1 MSNINKPSI
10 FRVYEN
16 AKNDFARLVVME
28 DDIHLV
34 AFIENLNNFKED
46 LYSFIEEK
54 SLVEFLVKR
63 SSLVIDIIFDKNKL
77 SIEDT
82 NNISKEVLFF
92 MKSNRFNEK
101 YIDSCFHILN
111 KCLHVNPMI
120 MGDVIFY
127 NISYENNKNIN
138 NVIIDYYIKNENFDL
153 KWINKNTG
161 ENLIFDAVKNNSK
174 ELVEELFIKNVPL
187 NIISLRNENVLFY
200 CKSVELF
207 EFLKEKE
214 PRLNENLINNKQENI
229 LFKVKYS
236 ILFKYLVENK
246 NLNIH
251 QRNIYNETIFTK
263 MYSGDMEDIVSYLL
277 SKDMDVNEI
286 DRNGNNLLMNIL
298 IKRQKMLSVLNSRLN
313 NTFNK
318 LIIAGINL
326 KQVNNENY
334 TARDLVKSLKDNL
347 NKDTLNMINN
357 AGEQVDIFTKLPV
370 NNNDNDKTKKR
381 I

>member
-28 DDIHLV
+28 DDVHLI

-63 SSLVIDIIFDKNKL
+63 SSLVIDTVFDKNKL

-111 KCLHVNPMI
+111 KCLYVNPMI

-138 NVIIDYYIKNENFDL
+138 DTLIDYYIKKENFDL

-174 ELVEELFIKNVPL
+174 NLVEELFIKNVPL
-187 NIISLRNENVLFY
+187 NIISSRNENVLFY
-200 CKSVELF
+200 CRSVELF

-246 NLNIH
+246 DLNIY

-277 SKDMDVNEI
+277 SKGMDANEI

-313 NTFNK
+313 NTFNQ

-326 KQVNNENY
+326 KQVNNESY

-347 NKDTLNMINN
+347 NKDILNMINN